1 MVFTMWPNLRNAVK
15 EVKSLVTVEALNLKT
30 KADQSWARD
39 GGQDYRAETRRQR
52 GHRSR
57 AWKSPA
63 TEDRLE

>member
-39 GGQDYRAETRRQR
+39 GRQDYRAETRRQR
-52 GHRSR
+52 GHRS
-57 AWKSPA
+57 
-63 TEDRLE
+63 